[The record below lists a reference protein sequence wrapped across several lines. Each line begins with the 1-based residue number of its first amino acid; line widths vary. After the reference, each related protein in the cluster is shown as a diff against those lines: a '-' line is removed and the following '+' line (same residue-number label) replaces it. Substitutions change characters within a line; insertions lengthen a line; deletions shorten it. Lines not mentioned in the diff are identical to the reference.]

1 LIVFNSVWGKGG
13 LNFAIITLL
22 VWSILFGIYYTFSF
36 ENLWMIF
43 IPGIPAQIIIFLWA
57 SLKTGRKTKKTEGR

>member
-1 LIVFNSVWGKGG
+1 LGQGG

-22 VWSILFGIYYTFSF
+22 VWSMLFGIYYTFSF

-43 IPGIPAQIIIFLWA
+43 ILGIPAQIIIFLWA
-57 SLKTGRKTKKTEGR
+57 NLKTNKKTKNAKKR